1 MSSGPIPSQIMTDG
15 FAVTPS
21 DTTIAGF
28 SALWIGVAG
37 SVVITTVSGEVLTF
51 LNYPVGWF
59 PMSGVKVMAAT
70 SASSIVGCN

>member
-21 DTTIAGF
+21 DTTIQGF
-28 SALWIGVAG
+28 NALWIGVAG

-59 PMSGVKVMAAT
+59 PVSGVKVNVAT
-70 SASSIVGCN
+70 TASDIIGCN